1 MSTAALEATMV
12 GVEAARVAL
21 ETATSRV
28 VDELSQL
35 QEQVLAANTKAIGER
50 LHIAAQARKRRRRSG
65 GAGGAAAAAAQG
77 DHPDAAAGAAFEQEA
92 DVVDERLQDVRCAI
106 ARAHAATQAVRA
118 AVDG

>member
-1 MSTAALEATMV
+1 MSTAPLEAAMADMETV
-12 GVEAARVAL
+12 RAAFEAAG
-21 ETATSRV
+21 SRV
-28 VDELSQL
+28 GDELERL
-35 QEQVLAANTKAIGER
+35 QEHVNAANAKAIGER
-50 LHIAAQARKRRRRSG
+50 LQIATEARKRRRRSG
-65 GAGGAAAAAAQG
+65 GAAAAAVVAQG